1 MQKSFNVC
9 QCIFF
14 KISEI
19 FSFLQIYIQ
28 LCKQCSENPRPE
40 SLRRGWELLA
50 ICLAFFPP
58 SDTFFPYLLSYIQ
71 KHRDGMDFP
80 EIGPWSIHVQISHY
94 AGICNKRLERIGVG
108 GRLSPKKPTLEDID
122 QSRLQIFR
130 PSMFGGT
137 LLEILDIQKDKYP
150 SRRLPWILTTLT
162 DQIIS
167 LSGMSTE
174 GIFRIPADFDEVT
187 SVKCRFDQWE
197 SSNPTDAHVPAALLK
212 QWLREL
218 YIPLIPDAST
228 YHEAILVGEDT
239 SLAISLVNKL
249 PELHR
254 VILTY
259 LIGFLQMF
267 ITTDV
272 VTVTKMDASNLSM
285 VFAPNFMRC
294 PSKVDYIHIS

>member
-1 MQKSFNVC
+1 
-9 QCIFF
+9 
-14 KISEI
+14 
-19 FSFLQIYIQ
+19 
-28 LCKQCSENPRPE
+28 
-40 SLRRGWELLA
+40 
-50 ICLAFFPP
+50 
-58 SDTFFPYLLSYIQ
+58 
-71 KHRDGMDFP
+71 MDFP
-80 EIGPWSIHVQISHY
+80 DLGRWPIHVQISHY
-94 AGICNKRLERIGVG
+94 AGICNKRLERIGSD

-137 LLEILDIQKDKYP
+137 LREILDIQKEKFP
-150 SRRLPWILTTLT
+150 ARRLPWILTTLT
-162 DQIIS
+162 DQIIQ
-167 LSGMSTE
+167 LNGLGTE

-218 YIPLIPDAST
+218 YIPLIPDAAT
-228 YHEAILVGEDT
+228 YDDAIQVGDDT
-239 SLAISLVNKL
+239 SLAVSLVMKL

-267 ITTDV
+267 ITTEV

-294 PSKVDYIHIS
+294 PSQVGGSGAWQRKGNWISKNCLLTCATCRTP

>member
-1 MQKSFNVC
+1 
-9 QCIFF
+9 
-14 KISEI
+14 
-19 FSFLQIYIQ
+19 
-28 LCKQCSENPRPE
+28 
-40 SLRRGWELLA
+40 
-50 ICLAFFPP
+50 
-58 SDTFFPYLLSYIQ
+58 
-71 KHRDGMDFP
+71 MDFP
-80 EIGPWSIHVQISHY
+80 DLGRWPIHVQISHY
-94 AGICNKRLERIGVG
+94 AGICNKRLERIGSG

-137 LLEILDIQKDKYP
+137 LREILDIQKEKFP
-150 SRRLPWILTTLT
+150 ARRLPWILTTLT
-162 DQIIS
+162 DQIIQ
-167 LSGMSTE
+167 LNGLGTE

-197 SSNPTDAHVPAALLK
+197 SSNPTDAHVSAALLK

-218 YIPLIPDAST
+218 YIPLIPDAAT
-228 YHEAILVGEDT
+228 YDDAIQVGDDT
-239 SLAISLVNKL
+239 SLAVSLVMKL

-267 ITTDV
+267 ITTEV

-294 PSKVDYIHIS
+294 PSQVGGSGAWQRKGNWISKNCLLTCATCRTP